1 MEGHGS
7 VRRRR
12 LPHWDLPGAT
22 YFITTCL
29 EGSIPAQGLLDLE
42 RLRAKHVREPRPEN
56 TPPSEWR
63 IAGWKR
69 TFARCDWWLDRHPAV
84 RHLADA
90 ALAGVVRDACYYWAG
105 RRYDLLAYVVMPS
118 HLHWVFRPLPAV
130 GQVANLPHVDD
141 VLDVGQVANHVGQV
155 ANLPDEDDASG
166 LRQVGNLPHGCRS
179 ARERIMHT
187 LKRYTAGE
195 CNRRL
200 GRSGAFWQ
208 DESYDHCVRDEDE
221 LERIIRYIES
231 NPASAGLVDRPEMW
245 RFSSAY
251 DRVQTATP
259 VGRALLLPP

>member
-1 MEGHGS
+1 MEGHGL

-42 RLRAKHVREPRPEN
+42 RLRAKLIRAPRSEN
-56 TPPSEWR
+56 TPPAQWQ

-69 TFARCDWWLDRHPAV
+69 TFVRCDWWLDRHPAV

-90 ALAGVVRDACYYWAG
+90 ALAGVVRDACYYWTG
-105 RRYDLLAYVVMPS
+105 RRYDLLAYAVMPS

-130 GQVANLPHVDD
+130 GQVANLPSFDD
-141 VLDVGQVANHVGQV
+141 SPGVGQV
-155 ANLPDEDDASG
+155 ANLPDVAVPPDSG
-166 LRQVGNLPHGCRS
+166 HVDNLPHPSRS

-195 CNRRL
+195 CNRKL
-200 GRSGAFWQ
+200 GLSGAFWQ
-208 DESYDHCVRDEDE
+208 DESYDHCVRDDDE
-221 LERIIRYIES
+221 LDRIIEYVEF
-231 NPASAGLVDRPEMW
+231 NPVKAGLADHPETW

-251 DRVQTATP
+251 DRLRTATP
-259 VGRALLLPP
+259 VGQPLLLPT

>member
-12 LPHWDLPGAT
+12 LPHWDLPGAI

-42 RLRAKHVREPRPEN
+42 RLRAKLVREARPEN

-69 TFARCDWWLDRHPAV
+69 TFVRCDWWLDRHPAV

-118 HLHWVFRPLPAV
+118 HLHWVFRPLPAWESV
-130 GQVANLPHVDD
+130 GQAA
-141 VLDVGQVANHVGQV
+141 GQVANHVGQV
-155 ANLPDEDDASG
+155 ANLPDEDGASG

-208 DESYDHCVRDEDE
+208 DESYDHCVRDEAE

-251 DRVQTATP
+251 DRLRTAIP
-259 VGRALLLPP
+259 VGQALLLPT